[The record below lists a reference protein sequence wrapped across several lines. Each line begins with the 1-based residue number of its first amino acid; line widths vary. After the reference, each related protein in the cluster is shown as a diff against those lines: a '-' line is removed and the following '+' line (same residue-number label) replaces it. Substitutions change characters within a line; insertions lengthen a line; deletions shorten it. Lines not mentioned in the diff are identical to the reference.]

1 MSPSAWALSSRYQSR
16 GLLMTQAGALPED
29 LFDERGLLGL
39 PFPDI
44 FFLIFASSESVILLQ
59 VLPKY
64 IMRNCYSLWPRILT
78 KLDRTNKV
86 ATQSRNVFQSMPC
99 PNSPGTPACRIH
111 AHQNVGSPSAGGEDK
126 TNI

>member
-1 MSPSAWALSSRYQSR
+1 MVAA
-16 GLLMTQAGALPED
+16 AA
-29 LFDERGLLGL
+29 
-39 PFPDI
+39 
-44 FFLIFASSESVILLQ
+44 ASSELGVDKGLGVMSNLGSNYIEFRPGYLECYIESVILLQ